1 MACGINNTPRITQ
14 QVQQILKTL
23 KPATPE
29 LQQLAG
35 FIGQCYTFS
44 DLSIKNPHTII
55 VETVV
60 LLSHKKPDDFISIK
74 WTIVRTEKPSQ
85 TVLPTSSFSNISNQN
100 TGLRFT
106 QLI

>member
-35 FIGQCYTFS
+35 FIGQCYIFS
-44 DLSIKNPHTII
+44 DLGVRNPHILI
-55 VETVV
+55 VDTTYARIG
-60 LLSHKKPDDFISIK
+60 HYN
-74 WTIVRTEKPSQ
+74 VRTKRFYEVV
-85 TVLPTSSFSNISNQN
+85 T
-100 TGLRFT
+100 TG
-106 QLI
+106 